1 VKIIQV
7 VACLLKKMKNKILAL
22 KYRPQQFKD
31 LIGQEVMAQTI
42 TNAIKLGKTPNAYL
56 LTGIRGVGK
65 TTTARL
71 IAKALNCES
80 NNNSKIECSSK
91 KFCPTCQE
99 IINSNHIDI
108 LEMDA
113 ASRTG
118 IDDVRELIEN
128 SKYSPTSAK
137 FKIFIIDEVHMLSKQ
152 AFNGL
157 LKTLEEPPSSLKFI
171 LATTEVRKIPVT
183 ILSRCQRFD
192 LKRVSVELLC
202 DHLKK
207 ITEEENGKISNDAI
221 KLIARTSEGS
231 VRDSISLLDRALIS
245 QSINENKEIVD
256 TDVREMLG
264 LADKSKVISLFKEV
278 LSGNEKKALK
288 ILNELFNDGL
298 DAKNF
303 LNDMLE
309 VLYLFSRRISLGPIE
324 KDMSIS
330 ESEVQMVDEY
340 SKNIDIQDISLF
352 WQLTI
357 KTIDDLKIVG
367 NENLTL
373 EMYIMQ
379 LVHLKSIDQRKEVLN
394 TEIDTNNL
402 SNENLIG
409 KQIDKKSSENNTINQ
424 IKNQLKSTNQI
435 KTSPIK
441 NLKKRNY
448 QDSIIEISNFQD
460 LIDQANKEK
469 EIELKYDLERNV
481 KLVSFNKGSIDISF
495 NEKLNKNF
503 IKTLT
508 EKLLLWTGDRWV
520 ISLSKNSDAKSIYE
534 KNLEEKTSKLHEFK
548 KSKVAQDIQ
557 KAFPDAKLVDLK
569 EGE

>member
-1 VKIIQV
+1 
-7 VACLLKKMKNKILAL
+7 MTNKILAL
-22 KYRPQQFKD
+22 KYRPQEFKD

-71 IAKALNCES
+71 IAKALNCQK
-80 NNNSKIECSSK
+80 NDDTKIKCSSE

-113 ASRTG
+113 ASKTG

-157 LKTLEEPPSSLKFI
+157 LKTLEEPPPSLKFI
-171 LATTEVRKIPVT
+171 LATTEARKIPVT

-192 LKRVSVELLC
+192 LKRVSVDQLC
-202 DHLKK
+202 EHLKMIAAK
-207 ITEEENGKISNDAI
+207 EKGKISEDAI

-231 VRDSISLLDRALIS
+231 VRDAISLLDRALIS
-245 QSINENKEIVD
+245 QSINDGKEIAE
-256 TDVREMLG
+256 TDVRLMLG
-264 LADKSKVISLFKEV
+264 IADKGKILLLFKEV
-278 LSGNEKKALK
+278 LSGNEKQALNF
-288 ILNELFNDGL
+288 LNELINDGL

-303 LNDMLE
+303 LNDILE
-309 VLYLFSRRISLGPIE
+309 ILYLFSRRISLGPFE

-330 ESEVQMVDEY
+330 ETEIQMVDQY
-340 SKNIDIQDISLF
+340 SKNIDMQDIGLF

-357 KTIDDLKIVG
+357 KTIEDLRIVG

-379 LVHLKSIDQRKEVLN
+379 LIHLKNIDSNKINQNLENDDKRPISKNIVGKK
-394 TEIDTNNL
+394 IDDKIHETNI
-402 SNENLIG
+402 S
-409 KQIDKKSSENNTINQ
+409 NQ
-424 IKNQLKSTNQI
+424 IKNQLKNTDQI
-435 KTSPIK
+435 KTSP
-441 NLKKRNY
+441 LKGISKDN
-448 QDSIIEISNFQD
+448 QNKKIEITSFQD
-460 LIDQANKEK
+460 LIDLSNKEK

-481 KLVSFNKGSIDISF
+481 KLLSFNNGKIDISF

-503 IKTLT
+503 IKNFT
-508 EKLLLWTGDRWV
+508 EKLFQWTGKRWI
-520 ISLSKNSDAKSIYE
+520 ISLSKNANAKSIYE
-534 KNLEEKTSKLHEFK
+534 KNQENKIEKLAKFE
-548 KSKVAQDIQ
+548 KSKIAQEIQ
-557 KAFPDAKLVDLK
+557 KAFPDSKLIDLK
-569 EGE
+569 EEE